1 MKNNEGLTRVE
12 KSPNLLSSPLRIIA
26 KDGLTLSPKLEG
38 KDNLSVMPI
47 RRQIRSLSGYLLTNE
62 STVVRKSVKKASFI
76 APPKVE
82 TQSLFIEEEKNIK
95 LDRKMSSSSSSSS
108 DSSTDFM
115 NKGEGGKE
123 KDIAEI
129 VEALLPKRSSM
140 LKNEALAGFK
150 DIPSQFY
157 IELAEVND
165 FEKIHIDL
173 DLYPD
178 SIGYYSIRRPIKYF
192 TV

>member
-1 MKNNEGLTRVE
+1 MKNHEDLTRIE
-12 KSPNLLSSPLRIIA
+12 KSPNLLSSPVKATA
-26 KDGLTLSPKLEG
+26 KDVLSLSPRLEG

-47 RRQIRSLSGYLLTNE
+47 RRQIRSLSGVTMTSE
-62 STVVRKSVKKASFI
+62 GTFQRKNVKKASYI
-76 APPKVE
+76 PPPKVE
-82 TQSLFIEEEKNIK
+82 TQSLFIEEEKKIQ
-95 LDRKMSSSSSSSS
+95 LDRKLSSSSSS
-108 DSSTDFM
+108 DSADYII
-115 NKGEGGKE
+115 KGEERKE
-123 KDIAEI
+123 KEISEI

-150 DIPSQFY
+150 DVPTQFY

-178 SIGYYSIRRPIKYF
+178 SYGYHSIRKPIKYF